1 MLNDFIAKETDVTK
15 GTVYIISGILTAE
28 DNGTEITGTGL
39 CQPIYFLN
47 DILYQNAVSHD
58 GLPVNM
64 SGRF

>member
-15 GTVYIISGILTAE
+15 GTVYISGILTAE
-28 DNGTEITGTGL
+28 DNGTEVTGTGL
-39 CQPIYFLN
+39 CQPVYFLN

-58 GLPVNM
+58 GLPINV

>member
-1 MLNDFIAKETDVTK
+1 MLKDFIAKETDVTK

-47 DILYQNAVSHD
+47 DILY
-58 GLPVNM
+58 
-64 SGRF
+64 

>member
-15 GTVYIISGILTAE
+15 SGILTAE
-28 DNGTEITGTGL
+28 DNGTEVTGTGL
-39 CQPIYFLN
+39 CQPVYFLN
-47 DILYQNAVSHD
+47 DILNQNAVSHD